1 MQMKIEIV
9 GVITNVETIAQ
20 GNSIRDLSLLRK
32 QHGLGNWRKMKGSA
46 QVKLPDGSTAMAEV
60 HWYEA
65 HGIGKVKF
73 KIKEWL

>member
-1 MQMKIEIV
+1 MKFEVVDEIA
-9 GVITNVETIAQ
+9 NVETIAQ
-20 GNSIRDLSLLRK
+20 GSGIRELSLLRK
-32 QHGLGNWRKMKGSA
+32 QYGLGNWRKKKGVA
-46 QVKLPDGSTAMAEV
+46 QIRLPDGSTAMAEV

>member
-1 MQMKIEIV
+1 MKIEIV
-9 GVITNVETIAQ
+9 SVITNVETIAQ

-32 QHGLGNWRKMKGSA
+32 QHGLGNWRKMKGIA
-46 QVKLPDGSTAMAEV
+46 RVRLPDGNTAMAEV

-65 HGIGKVKF
+65 HGICKVKF